1 MTSKYPKKKKVIRKN
16 LKESVQIKKNSRKVT
31 NPIYGSN
38 RVAMQI
44 LIDTLWNMGR
54 LEKID
59 AARIEICRL
68 LADAV
73 DANPENANLW
83 RQYREA
89 EDVLRTVGAN
99 DVEDFNSVIAAIWS
113 DSALRNAPESES

>member
-1 MTSKYPKKKKVIRKN
+1 MTPKNPKKKKVIRKN
-16 LKESVQIKKNSRKVT
+16 PKESAQIKKNPVKVT

-38 RVAMQI
+38 RVAIQI
-44 LIDTLWNMGR
+44 LIDTLWSMGR

-59 AARIEICRL
+59 SARIEICRL

-83 RQYREA
+83 RQYRES
-89 EDVLRTVGAN
+89 EEVLRSVGSK
-99 DVEDFNSVIAAIWS
+99 DVEDFNAVIASIWS
-113 DSALRNAPESES
+113 DSPLRDAT

>member
-1 MTSKYPKKKKVIRKN
+1 MTSKYPKKKKITRKN
-16 LKESVQIKKNSRKVT
+16 PKESAQIKKNTRKVT
-31 NPIYGSN
+31 NSIYGSN

-89 EDVLRTVGAN
+89 EEVLRSVGAK
-99 DVEDFNSVIAAIWS
+99 DVEDFNAVIASIWS
-113 DSALRNAPESES
+113 DSPLRDAT

>member
-1 MTSKYPKKKKVIRKN
+1 MTSKYPKKRKVIRKN
-16 LKESVQIKKNSRKVT
+16 PKESVQIKKNPVKVT

-38 RVAMQI
+38 RVAIQI

-59 AARIEICRL
+59 SARIEICRL
-68 LADAV
+68 LAEAV
-73 DANPENANLW
+73 DEHPENANLW

-89 EDVLRTVGAN
+89 EEVLRSVGSK
-99 DVEDFNSVIAAIWS
+99 DVEDFNAVIASIWS
-113 DSALRNAPESES
+113 DSPLRDAT